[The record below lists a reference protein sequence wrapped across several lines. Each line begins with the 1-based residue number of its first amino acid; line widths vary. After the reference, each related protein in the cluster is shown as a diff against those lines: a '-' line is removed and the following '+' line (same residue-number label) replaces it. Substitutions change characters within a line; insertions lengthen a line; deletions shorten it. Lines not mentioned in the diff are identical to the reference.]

1 MCGSIMRA
9 VLFLGRTRL
18 RRRWNSG
25 VCMYAMLLDEW
36 FGGWGTDI
44 GVLGIEKLFLH
55 LLIIGSGDHKM

>member
-1 MCGSIMRA
+1 
-9 VLFLGRTRL
+9 
-18 RRRWNSG
+18 
-25 VCMYAMLLDEW
+25 MYAMLLDEW